1 MDPTAVCGH
10 LSLCRPPVSPWI
22 LRQESAGSV
31 RGPAGEDG
39 GQWGTSPALTKGAGF
54 SGTVWRQQ
62 RGTSRA
68 AMDEPRP
75 LGKSGGLGFAFHSFR
90 RTRRDP
96 CFWGRVTCW
105 APLCLFPR
113 FICFVVSSLILL
125 PKSDFC
131 VTVSRLRRRPRDDCR
146 SVTQGARGCA
156 GCSRTVTSHESHKLR
171 SSDAVRGPVSIQGR
185 DDRMDQPLVT
195 RRGKKGRR
203 H

>member
-22 LRQESAGSV
+22 HGRVPVRQESAGSV

-90 RTRRDP
+90 GTRRDS
-96 CFWGRVTCW
+96 CFWGHVTCW
-105 APLCLFPR
+105 APLCLCPR
-113 FICFVVSSLILL
+113 FVICFVCIISIFAAEARLL
-125 PKSDFC
+125 CHGLSAPTETTRRLQIRDAGG
-131 VTVSRLRRRPRDDCR
+131 TWLRRLLANGDFPSVSQAAFEWRRQGASLDSRPR
-146 SVTQGARGCA
+146 
-156 GCSRTVTSHESHKLR
+156 
-171 SSDAVRGPVSIQGR
+171 
-185 DDRMDQPLVT
+185 
-195 RRGKKGRR
+195 
-203 H
+203 